1 MRHAMATLTAALMAT
16 ASLAQ
21 VPPGDAAS
29 TDPVRMGWMQGDPV
43 PPDKLIEFQ
52 DGGHYAFP
60 KTRWSFSNYNEFFST
75 VIVSR
80 GPTSSPLPRA
90 ERTDL
95 DGVTFT
101 PLGGGAAMTWAE
113 ALPATYTDGIL
124 IFHKGKVVYERYFG
138 VTRPDSQHI
147 AFSITKSFVGTI
159 AASLIM
165 EGALDPNAEVA
176 TILPELAQSGFGDA
190 TVRQVMD
197 MTTGL
202 DFDETYTDGNSGIAR
217 HAYAGGIAP
226 RRPDYNG
233 PEGFRAFLA
242 TVKKRGEHGE
252 RFTYRTI
259 NTDTLGW
266 IVERVTGQKLFASMH
281 LRFWEPLGMES
292 DAAIQLDVTD
302 TAFAGGGLMLT
313 LRDLARFG
321 EAMRLGGKG
330 VIPASAIADITRG
343 ANKEGFAKAGIPTL
357 PGWSYRNQ
365 WWISHDPHGAYM
377 ARGVHGQSLY
387 IDPKA
392 EMVIARFGSHP
403 VAGNV
408 ANDPV
413 TIPAFHA
420 MAEHLMR

>member
-1 MRHAMATLTAALMAT
+1 MRYAPATLAAALMAT

-21 VPPGDAAS
+21 APPGDAAS
-29 TDPVRMGWMQGDPV
+29 TDPVKMGWMQGDPI
-43 PPDKLIEFQ
+43 PPDKLIEFR

-60 KTRWSFSNYNEFFST
+60 KTRWSFSNYSRFFST
-75 VIVSR
+75 AVVSR
-80 GPTSSPLPRA
+80 GPAFTPLPRA

-101 PLGGGAAMTWAE
+101 PLGGGAAMTWGE
-113 ALPATYTDGIL
+113 ALPATYTDGVLIL
-124 IFHKGKVVYERYFG
+124 HKGKVVYERYFG
-138 VTRPDSQHI
+138 VTRPDSRHI
-147 AFSITKSFVGTI
+147 AFSVTKSFVGTI
-159 AASLIM
+159 AASLVA
-165 EGALDPNAEVA
+165 EGALDPGAKVG

-226 RRPDYNG
+226 RRPDYDG

-242 TVKKRGEHGE
+242 AVRKRGEHGE
-252 RFTYRTI
+252 CFTYRTI

-266 IVERVTGQKLFASMH
+266 IVERVTGQTLVALMQS
-281 LRFWEPLGMES
+281 RFWEPLGMEA

-321 EAMRLGGKG
+321 EAMRLGGKS
-330 VIPASAIADITRG
+330 VIPAAAIADITRG
-343 ANKEGFAKAGIPTL
+343 GSKEDFARAGMPTL

-365 WWISHDPHGAYM
+365 WWISHNAHGAYM

-387 IDPKA
+387 IGTKA

-420 MAEHLMR
+420 MAEYLAK

>member
-1 MRHAMATLTAALMAT
+1 MRYAPATLAAALMAT
-16 ASLAQ
+16 VALAQ
-21 VPPGDAAS
+21 APPGDAAS
-29 TDPVRMGWMQGDPV
+29 TDPIKMGWMQGDPV
-43 PPDKLIEFQ
+43 PPDKLIRFE

-60 KTRWSFSNYNEFFST
+60 KTRWSFSNYRQFFRT
-75 VIVSR
+75 IGISR
-80 GPTSSPLPRA
+80 GDKVSPLPRA
-90 ERTDL
+90 ERAGL
-95 DGVTFT
+95 DGVSFI
-101 PLGGGAAMTWAE
+101 PLGGTASMTWAE
-113 ALPATYTDGIL
+113 ALPATYADAVL
-124 IFHKGKVVYERYFG
+124 VLHKGRVVYERYFG

-147 AFSITKSFVGTI
+147 AFSITKSFIGTI
-159 AASLIM
+159 AASLVA
-165 EGALDPNAEVA
+165 EGKLDPSAKVA
-176 TILPELAQSGFGDA
+176 AIIPELAQSGFGDA

-197 MTTGL
+197 MTTEL
-202 DFDETYTDGNSGIAR
+202 DFDEAYADGNSGIAR

-226 RRPDYNG
+226 RRPDYDG
-233 PEGFRAFLA
+233 PDGFRAFLM
-242 TVKKRGEHGE
+242 TVAKKGEHGE

-259 NTDTLGW
+259 NTDALAW
-266 IVERVTGQKLFASMH
+266 IVERASGEKLPA
-281 LRFWEPLGMES
+281 LIEKRIWQPLGMEG
-292 DAAIQLDVTD
+292 DASIQADPTG

-321 EAMRLGGKG
+321 EVMRLGGKG
-330 VIPASAIADITRG
+330 IIPAAAIADITCGGR
-343 ANKEGFAKAGIPTL
+343 KDDFAKAAIPTL

-365 WWISHDPHGAYM
+365 WWISHNPHGAYM

-420 MAEHLMR
+420 MALHLMK

>member
-1 MRHAMATLTAALMAT
+1 MRYAPATLLAVLMAT
-16 ASLAQ
+16 VSPAQ
-21 VPPGDAAS
+21 APPGDAAS
-29 TDPVRMGWMQGDPV
+29 TDPVTMGWMKGDPV
-43 PPDKLIEFQ
+43 PPDKEINFH
-52 DGGHYAFP
+52 DGGYYTFP
-60 KTRWSFSNYNEFFST
+60 KTRWSFSNYSEFFST
-75 VIVSR
+75 NVVSK
-80 GPTSSPLPRA
+80 GPEVSPLPRA

-95 DGVTFT
+95 NGITFT
-101 PLGGGAAMTWAE
+101 PLGGGRAMTWAE
-113 ALPATYTDGIL
+113 ALPATYTDGVLIL
-124 IFHKGKVVYERYFG
+124 HKGKVVYERYFG
-138 VTRPDSQHI
+138 VTTPQSQHI
-147 AFSITKSFVGTI
+147 AFSVTKSFVGTI
-159 AASLIM
+159 AASLVM
-165 EGALDPNAEVA
+165 EGALDPNARVG
-176 TILPELAQSGFGDA
+176 TILPELAESGFGDA

-226 RRPDYNG
+226 RRPGYDG

-242 TVKKRGEHGE
+242 SVKKRGEHGE

-266 IVERVTGQKLFASMH
+266 IVERVTGQKLFASMQ
-281 LRFWEPLGMES
+281 LRFWQPLGMES
-292 DAAIQLDVTD
+292 DALIQLDVTD

-321 EAMRLGGKG
+321 ETMRLGGKG
-330 VIPASAIADITRG
+330 VIPAAAIADITRG
-343 ANKEGFAKAGIPTL
+343 GKKEDFAKAGMPTL
-357 PGWSYRNQ
+357 PGWSYRDQ
-365 WWISHDPHGAYM
+365 WWISHNAHGAYM

-403 VAGNV
+403 VAGNA

-420 MAEHLMR
+420 MAEYLVK